1 MERFDVELLPAAYSD
16 LDEIF
21 EYIMADNPQAAADM
35 LEHIMT
41 SLGRLE
47 NYPYSGKPLIDRSLK
62 EFSFRMVII
71 DPYIAFYRFIDN
83 KVLVYRIFHRARK
96 YSHLLKDAIK

>member
-1 MERFDVELLPAAYSD
+1 
-16 LDEIF
+16 
-21 EYIMADNPQAAADM
+21 
-35 LEHIMT
+35 MT